1 MDNAS
6 LTCDGDMT
14 MPITWRNVD
23 APNFS
28 GVGDSIRTFG
38 NMIGNATGGL
48 SDALGNF
55 QNAARQDAGNAVM
68 MNAMRYQDP
77 TEYRNALASGA
88 LFNGVDPTL
97 VGQRTLQSLDERA
110 GTLLTQ
116 EGQQGTNDYN
126 AYRFGRLQNTDAAMD
141 AASPAIRQLSEA
153 YQTGDPTRINAA
165 LSSTR
170 DALSALPADQQLEM
184 LGRLQG
190 QGGQALNQQ
199 RTRFDTGVAMRN
211 DADTQAAIGVM
222 SQITRGAENPND
234 ARLLAEAYSKQL
246 SPTAQARLQ
255 SMLAQS
261 YPGVY
266 GNGVGAS
273 AQGTA
278 GTKQGSPYDTT
289 YGFTPT
295 TTPITQMSVGEVVQ
309 HQDGMKTNL
318 GASPVG
324 AYQINQATLKDFA
337 PKVLGSDWQ
346 NQPMSA
352 ENQEKLGKAIFEAR
366 KNGNLK
372 DTWAALP
379 NAAPG
384 AYKDMTWEQVKP
396 IIAQA
401 EVGAD
406 PLALIQSAQGDTA
419 VSTLA
424 SGMIGSRSMQD
435 NRGSLN
441 TDFLGSLN
449 DNSPVTDVADKLLE
463 GDFKGADKRW
473 VVARLN
479 DISQRGNM
487 SPALAAAVMRRAT
500 TNVPEGPIGRTVD
513 ALNPFIT
520 NEAGNGLRLNDRQV
534 DQLIEGV
541 NRGEPLEGSVRNLG
555 RAQAAQNIQ
564 GAQTDYDN
572 AVAALSNTQNKI
584 ATGQT
589 GLVALLPSRQ
599 EAVKKAAAMLQ
610 AAQGQVQADP
620 ANLAPRGFQSQSSV
634 DRARANE
641 DEARARRYRQLAEG
655 APGYMQ
661 PR

>member
-1 MDNAS
+1 MAQ
-6 LTCDGDMT
+6 
-14 MPITWRNVD
+14 ITWRNVD

-68 MNAMRYQDP
+68 MNAMQYQDP

-97 VGQRTLQSLDERA
+97 VSQRTLENLDNRA
-110 GTLLTQ
+110 GTLLNQ
-116 EGQQGTNDYN
+116 EAQAGTNDFN
-126 AYRFGRLQNTDAAMD
+126 AYRFGRLQDTNAAMD

-153 YQTGDPTRINAA
+153 YQTGDPKVINAA

-234 ARLLAEAYSKQL
+234 ARLLAEAFSKQL

-266 GNGVGAS
+266 GNGAGAS
-273 AQGTA
+273 APGTA

-295 TTPITQMSVGEVVQ
+295 ATPITQMSVGEVVQ

-406 PLALIQSAQGDTA
+406 PLALIQSAQGNQA

-487 SPALAAAVMRRAT
+487 SPALAAAVMRRAA
-500 TNVPEGPIGRTVD
+500 TNVPEGYISRAVD

-564 GAQTDYDN
+564 SAQTAYDN